1 MTSDKFRIRNIGF
14 SLKIPRERKIIFS
27 FFLLSQRCLTSL
39 TLSGFSTSTD
49 ELGGGGRILLKH
61 LSIILLSRHIQRI
74 SSEGFRKGKDGSS
87 IGIEG
92 RGDLWSLVA
101 LMISREVFIE
111 GLSTL
116 SLEQV

>member
-49 ELGGGGRILLKH
+49 EFGGGA
-61 LSIILLSRHIQRI
+61 
-74 SSEGFRKGKDGSS
+74 GSCS
-87 IGIEG
+87 NTFPLFYKVGT
-92 RGDLWSLVA
+92 
-101 LMISREVFIE
+101 SREFLQRVSEKAKMVAALALRAKGTF
-111 GLSTL
+111 GVL
-116 SLEQV
+116 